1 MQRTIE
7 ATIDEQG
14 NVRLLEPIQVSE
26 PRRAVVTI
34 LTDERD
40 FSETA
45 LLSEATLA
53 EDWNRPEEDTAWSHL
68 QHDKIKTA

>member
-1 MQRTIE
+1 MQQTFE
-7 ATIDEQG
+7 ATVDEQG
-14 NVRLLEPIQVSE
+14 NVRLLEPIQLSE

-45 LLSEATLA
+45 WLSEAALA
-53 EDWNRPEEDTAWSHL
+53 EDWERPEEDTVWSYL
-68 QHDKIKTA
+68 QQERLS

>member
-1 MQRTIE
+1 MQQTIE

-14 NVRLLEPIQVSE
+14 NVQLLEPIQLSE

-45 LLSEATLA
+45 WLSEAALA
-53 EDWNRPEEDTAWSHL
+53 ED
-68 QHDKIKTA
+68 